1 MKQTRRTRTKT
12 NKRIRVKRRLG
23 GSKFT
28 RQRQP
33 SDTKWRE
40 NIGTYHQYH
49 HNITIPSPKIHKR
62 LSPLS
67 PLSQLSPSHHTTS
80 ARNIS
85 TSKLLGLAT
94 LVALGSIPGSKAD
107 LPRSEWL
114 PQATDCVTHRGN
126 WNAKQQI
133 CTNRRPD
140 PSTDERT
147 VLKGI
152 ECVRNGESFGPLGH
166 CTYTIGNSKLKSK
179 SKSNPNPNP
188 K

>member
-1 MKQTRRTRTKT
+1 MKQSRTK
-12 NKRIRVKRRLG
+12 KARRLG
-23 GSKFT
+23 GS
-28 RQRQP
+28 RQSRQWRQLRQP
-33 SDTKWRE
+33 SDTLWRKAV
-40 NIGTYHQYH
+40 GRRTYK
-49 HNITIPSPKIHKR
+49 PKSPKIPKQMSP

-67 PLSQLSPSHHTTS
+67 PLSQLSPSHHKTS
-80 ARNIS
+80 KRHNLS
-85 TSKLLGLAT
+85 TGKLLGLAT
-94 LVALGSIPGSKAD
+94 LVALGSIPGSGAD

-126 WNAKQQI
+126 WNAKQQK

-147 VLKGI
+147 VLKGN

-166 CTYTIGNSKLKSK
+166 CTYTIGNSKSKSK

>member
-33 SDTKWRE
+33 SDTTKWRE

-67 PLSQLSPSHHTTS
+67 PLSPSHHTTS

-94 LVALGSIPGSKAD
+94 LVALGSIPGSKATLSQSALGNATKCVKHNGSWNANTLQCTGD
-107 LPRSEWL
+107 LPTMSPNKQRVDKALACVNTGGSWNPAL
-114 PQATDCVTHRGN
+114 GGYCHRTDHF
-126 WNAKQQI
+126 K
-133 CTNRRPD
+133 
-140 PSTDERT
+140 
-147 VLKGI
+147 
-152 ECVRNGESFGPLGH
+152 
-166 CTYTIGNSKLKSK
+166 
-179 SKSNPNPNP
+179 P
-188 K
+188 KPR